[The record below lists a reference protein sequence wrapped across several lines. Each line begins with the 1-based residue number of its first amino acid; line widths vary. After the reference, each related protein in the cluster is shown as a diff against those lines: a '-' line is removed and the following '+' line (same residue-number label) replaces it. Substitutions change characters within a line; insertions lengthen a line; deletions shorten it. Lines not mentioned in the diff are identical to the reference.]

1 MQQAEVIG
9 VGLAVLDH
17 LMVVSE
23 FPSREGVFPST
34 QYDVQ
39 GGGMVATALVA
50 AQMLGA
56 STEFWGRV
64 GDDEPGHAVLKELK
78 SFNVNTSQVHVVP
91 EGRTGVCFVM
101 VKADSGERAFV
112 VNQQKNLYVD
122 LKNLH
127 LDRIR
132 KAKAVLIDA
141 TWIEAAQQAAHC
153 ARSHGVPVV
162 ADVHD
167 PSQPSLDLL
176 SLADYAI
183 IPKHLAEVLATKGD
197 YARALHDLKARGT
210 KMPIITL
217 GAEGCT
223 YLYQEKVFKLPA
235 FRVKAVDTTGA
246 GDCFHGAFSFALSRG
261 FALPEAVGLASAVA
275 AISCTKL
282 GGRSGIPTYD
292 QTLSFM
298 REQAASA

>member
-1 MQQAEVIG
+1 
-9 VGLAVLDH
+9 
-17 LMVVSE
+17 
-23 FPSREGVFPST
+23 
-34 QYDVQ
+34 
-39 GGGMVATALVA
+39 MVATALVA
-50 AQMLGA
+50 AQKLGA
-56 STEFWGRV
+56 ATEFWGRV
-64 GDDEPGHAVLKELK
+64 GDDEPGREVLKELK
-78 SFNVNTSQVHVVP
+78 GFNVNTSQVHVVP

-101 VKADSGERAFV
+101 VRAGSAERAFV
-112 VNQQKNLYVD
+112 VSAQKNLYVD

-141 TWIEAAQQAAHC
+141 SWIEAAQQAAHF

-167 PSQPSLDLL
+167 PSQPNLDLL

-183 IPKHLAEVLATKGD
+183 IPRQLAEVLTAKGD
-197 YARALHDLKARGT
+197 YIRALHDLKARGT
-210 KMPIITL
+210 KVPIITL
-217 GAEGCT
+217 GSEGCT
-223 YLYQEKVFKLPA
+223 YLYQEKIFKLPA

-246 GDCFHGAFSFALSRG
+246 GDCFHGAFCFALSRG

-282 GGRSGIPTYD
+282 GGRSGIPTYE

-298 REQAASA
+298 RKQAALA

>member
-1 MQQAEVIG
+1 MQHAEVIG

-23 FPSREGVFPST
+23 FPGREGVFPST

-50 AQMLGA
+50 AQKLGA

-64 GDDEPGHAVLKELK
+64 GDDEPGHAVLRELK
-78 SFNVNTSQVHVVP
+78 AFNVNTSQVHVVP
-91 EGRTGVCFVM
+91 EGKTGICFVM
-101 VKADSGERAFV
+101 VRANGGERAFV
-112 VNQQKNLYVD
+112 VNAQKDLYVD

-132 KAKAVLIDA
+132 KAKVVLIDA
-141 TWIEAAQQAAHC
+141 TWIEATQQAAHC

-162 ADVHD
+162 VDVHD

-176 SLADYAI
+176 SLADFAI
-183 IPKHLAEVLATKGD
+183 IPRQLADVLATKGD
-197 YARALHDLKARGT
+197 YSRALHDLKSRGA
-210 KMPIITL
+210 KVPIITL

-223 YLYQEKVFKLPA
+223 YLYQDKVFRLPA
-235 FRVKAVDTTGA
+235 FQVQAIDTTGA
-246 GDCFHGAFSFALSRG
+246 GDCYHGAFCFALSRG
-261 FALPEAVGLASAVA
+261 FAVPEAVGLASAVA

-282 GGRSGIPTYD
+282 GGRRGIPTYE
-292 QTLSFM
+292 QTLGFM
-298 REQAASA
+298 REQAARA